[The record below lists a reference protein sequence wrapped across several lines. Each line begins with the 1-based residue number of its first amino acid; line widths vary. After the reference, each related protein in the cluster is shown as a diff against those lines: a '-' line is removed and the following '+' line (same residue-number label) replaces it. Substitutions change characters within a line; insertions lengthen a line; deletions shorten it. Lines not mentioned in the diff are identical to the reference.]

1 MVTGELHPL
10 SISIKK
16 VFKTM
21 DKKMYFEPEMEVIN
35 LKLQGMLCGSDVDD
49 TDGGAATDLGPLD
62 PSDGQDSNP
71 D

>member
-1 MVTGELHPL
+1 
-10 SISIKK
+10 
-16 VFKTM
+16 M